1 MQYLFTVNELKS
13 ELKRRNLSSLGPK
26 SQLVARLRPHLDAVI
41 DAAEGTPAAAAASVV
56 RSGAYDKG
64 LKSTTYT
71 YNYFCPLWKNC
82 NTNFIFILL

>member
-71 YNYFCPLWKNC
+71 YV
-82 NTNFIFILL
+82 